1 MYPHGMAELVNDN
14 AEFVALV
21 NNDAW
26 FKKSGGAKQL
36 LVFTKLRAIENRRTI
51 ARCLNGGI
59 SCFIDPFGII
69 YGKIPWF
76 TANSSTQEVICVSK
90 KSFYTRNPN
99 FFMIFVSSEMFGIIL
114 YFWLKK

>member
-1 MYPHGMAELVNDN
+1 VYQKRYGLPFVVLMPYFETQPTARGSTMERGTKPYTFNYANLVGNK
-14 AEFVALV
+14 FKVAL
-21 NNDAW
+21 
-26 FKKSGGAKQL
+26 
-36 LVFTKLRAIENRRTI
+36 TI
-51 ARCLNGGI
+51 CWEQ
-59 SCFIDPFGII
+59 
-69 YGKIPWF
+69 IPWF